1 MEKWKKFSRDP
12 LKRVKI
18 ASTRHS
24 SKVKCVNCGRV
35 LTSEFKIANND
46 AGYQRCRCGYTN
58 YFTCKGDFLWEVIV
72 GKTEEGQQKATEFSF

>member
-18 ASTRHS
+18 AYTGQS
-24 SKVKCVNCGRV
+24 SIVRCVNCGRV

-46 AGYQRCRCGYTN
+46 AGYQTCRCGYTN
-58 YFTCKGDFLWEVIV
+58 YFKCIGDFLWAVVV
-72 GKTEEGQQKATEFSF
+72 GKTE